1 MPTVRASIVVS
12 VLFTLFGGPGMTLV
26 LGPWLITRFR
36 MPSGEPIALVVVSYA
51 LVALG
56 LIPLLDS
63 IVRFIVAGRGTLV
76 PTVPTEHLV
85 VTGLYRY
92 VRNPMYTGVVIA
104 IVGETL
110 LFRSWSMLVY
120 AALVWL
126 AMHLFVCFYEER
138 RLFRTYGQ
146 KYARFK
152 QNVPRW
158 IPRLSPWR
166 GEGSTAADA

>member
-1 MPTVRASIVVS
+1 MPTTRTNIVIS

-26 LGPWLITRFR
+26 LGPWLITRLR
-36 MPSGEPIALVVVSYA
+36 VPSGEPIALAIFSCA
-51 LVALG
+51 LMALG
-56 LIPLLDS
+56 LIPLFDS
-63 IVRFIVAGRGTLV
+63 MVRFIVAGRGTLV
-76 PTVPTEHLV
+76 PAVPTEHLV

-92 VRNPMYTGVVIA
+92 VRNPMYAGVATA

-110 LFRSWSMLVY
+110 LFRSWSMLIY
-120 AALVWL
+120 AVLVWL

-146 KYARFK
+146 EYARFK

-158 IPRLSPWR
+158 VPRMTPWR
-166 GEGSTAADA
+166 AEDSTAVGA